1 MLGGRTGRP
10 TPEAPDPRIS
20 SRRSSGSGRDT
31 AAALSSHRPATHR
44 YHAGRVL
51 GRPRSRGG
59 SVRSARSRVQPI
71 RCWAYWQ
78 SQTISKPLPAGPGA
92 RVRPSNPSCRAA
104 LASWVAILVETDS
117 AAARVIVNAEL
128 CWSKDRCPAAVPLSE
143 RRSQRLRRHAPCSTC
158 RSSSSTSL
166 HLNDRDLSEFAPP
179 RLGWTPRKD
188 TEGKKTSA
196 SFL

>member
-1 MLGGRTGRP
+1 M
-10 TPEAPDPRIS
+10 
-20 SRRSSGSGRDT
+20 
-31 AAALSSHRPATHR
+31 
-44 YHAGRVL
+44 
-51 GRPRSRGG
+51 
-59 SVRSARSRVQPI
+59 QPI

-196 SFL
+196 SFLELRHAELFEQAGFTYIRSKGLHHSVMRKTVHSTRATRTRTRAKR